1 MVSLTRIVRQILS
14 RANLEAAAANQ
25 VKGKVENVL
34 EQKTRVSAKLVVF
47 CSCWPSQFHD
57 PHPNVRNNV
66 LAGRI
71 MVVEVLAATTMSAE
85 VRTHTRLESHAV
97 ASALFDFPL

>member
-1 MVSLTRIVRQILS
+1 MGVVCSRFNSMVLLFAQKRKPCPRRSGGFLRPLERRLRVIVTS
-14 RANLEAAAANQ
+14 
-25 VKGKVENVL
+25 
-34 EQKTRVSAKLVVF
+34 VF